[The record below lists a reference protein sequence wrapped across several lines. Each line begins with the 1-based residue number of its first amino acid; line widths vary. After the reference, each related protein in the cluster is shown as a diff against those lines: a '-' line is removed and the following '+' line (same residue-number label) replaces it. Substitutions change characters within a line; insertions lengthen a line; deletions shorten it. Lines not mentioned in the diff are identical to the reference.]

1 MAIKDFNMFD
11 IVNKSI
17 VLQRKFKIMK
27 NVQNDKYNT
36 KLYKYYTGEIY
47 IKYILYQMQ
56 LVKL

>member
-27 NVQNDKYNT
+27 NVQYDKYNT
-36 KLYKYYTGEIY
+36 NLYTFYTWAIY
-47 IKYILYQMQ
+47 IKFI
-56 LVKL
+56 